1 VGTRR
6 RLVRPGAPSQDIK
19 TGGHYGKTRMQ
30 LRVSSGDTDEGGLG
44 AVGGR
49 WWPPPAAGWR
59 GGGGGV
65 GMLHCRDMYEAKRMK
80 SEAGIATSEFSN
92 SVVCG
97 GCSHCHSKLRKWEW
111 EL

>member
-1 VGTRR
+1 VLSGG
-6 RLVRPGAPSQDIK
+6 V
-19 TGGHYGKTRMQ
+19 GGHLQQ
-30 LRVSSGDTDEGGLG
+30 LDGV
-44 AVGGR
+44 
-49 WWPPPAAGWR
+49 
-59 GGGGGV
+59 GGGGV